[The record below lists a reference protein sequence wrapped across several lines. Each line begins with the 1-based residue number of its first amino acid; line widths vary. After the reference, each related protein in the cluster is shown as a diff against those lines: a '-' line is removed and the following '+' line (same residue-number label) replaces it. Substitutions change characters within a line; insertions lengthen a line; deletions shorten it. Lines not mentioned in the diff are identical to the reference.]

1 MLRLIIIV
9 LYLVIYLLVS
19 LPIQLVLFIMSKS
32 QLKKAK
38 EISLSFVQWGFKCIL
53 FLTGAKIDI
62 RGEENVPTDTPVLY
76 VGNHR
81 SYFDIV
87 ITYSRVPRLTGY
99 IAKKEMTKVPILSRW
114 MKYLDCLFLD
124 RDDIRQGLQIILTAI
139 DQVKNGTSM
148 TIYPEGTRN
157 RTDQD
162 LIEFHKGSFKIAQKA
177 GCPIIPVVVNNTDD
191 IFEAHPWAIRPAHV
205 VVEYCKP
212 IYLNE
217 LSKEELK
224 NIDDYVRTI
233 ILEKYQANKSL
244 I

>member
-1 MLRLIIIV
+1 MLRLIIVV

-32 QLKKAK
+32 NMQRAK
-38 EISLSFVQWGFKCIL
+38 EISLAFVQWGFKCIA
-53 FLTGAKIDI
+53 FLTGVKAEI

-87 ITYSRVPRLTGY
+87 LTYMRVPRLTGY
-99 IAKKEMTKVPILSRW
+99 IAKKEMLHVPILSRW

-124 RDDIRQGLQIILTAI
+124 RADIRQGLQTILTAI
-139 DQVKNGTSM
+139 DKVKNGTSI

-162 LIEFHKGSFKIAQKA
+162 LIEFHKGSFKIAQKT
-177 GCPIIPVVVNNTDD
+177 GCPIIPVVVNNTNA
-191 IFEAHPWAIRPAHV
+191 IFEDHPWALKASHV
-205 VVEYCKP
+205 VIEYCKP
-212 IYLNE
+212 IYMNE
-217 LSKEELK
+217 LSKEDQK
-224 NIDDYVRTI
+224 NIDEYVHDI
-233 ILEKYQANKSL
+233 ILNKYRENKAL
-244 I
+244 V